1 MSLARR
7 RWRSRI
13 LLAATGVCTLV
24 VLTPLA
30 MILYRVAR
38 EGAGALNM
46 TFLTHLP
53 APPGE
58 SGGGMANAIVGTLEM
73 LGVALGVGLPLG
85 LAGALYTAELGRERM
100 AGVVRFAA
108 DVLTGVPTIVTGL
121 FVYALVVVPMRQF
134 SALAGGLALA
144 VILLP
149 IVLRAGEEALRAVP
163 ESYREAALALGASRR
178 RMWGDVLLPA
188 ARRGLI
194 AAGVLGVMRTAG
206 ETAPLLLTSL
216 NNSQWNLR
224 LDRPMASLTVQL
236 YTYATGPYDD
246 WHRQAWAAALLLLL
260 LVGGLGLVARW
271 WGGRG
276 EVV

>member
-1 MSLARR
+1 MRR
-7 RWRSRI
+7 RRYLSHL
-13 LLAATGVCTLV
+13 LLAATGVCTVV

-30 MILYRVAR
+30 MILYKVVR
-38 EGAGALNM
+38 EGAGALNVA
-46 TFLTHLP
+46 FLTHLP
-53 APPGE
+53 APAGE
-58 SGGGMANAIVGTLEM
+58 SGGGMANAVVGTLEM
-73 LGVALGVGLPLG
+73 LAVALAVGLPLG
-85 LAGALYTAELGRERM
+85 LAGALYTAEMGREGL

-121 FVYALVVVPMRQF
+121 FLYALVVVPMRQF

-163 ESYREAALALGASRR
+163 ASYREAALALGASR
-178 RMWGDVLLPA
+178 WQVWSDVLLPG
-188 ARRGLI
+188 ARRGLM
-194 AAGVLGVMRTAG
+194 AAAVLGLMRTAG

-260 LVGGLGLVARW
+260 LVGGLGVVARW

-276 EVV
+276 EVL